1 MEINKNNF
9 SIIEGIVLSSSF
21 KKTPSGQSFLKLKL
35 EGQDGIQWIRDDGRV
50 KPGERIKIYY
60 KKIFKDE
67 TKNIKHEFVKGYDIF
82 DEKNELQYKVFL

>member
-35 EGQDGIQWIRDDGRV
+35 EGQEGIQWIQDENKVYDGE
-50 KPGERIKIYY
+50 KIRIY
-60 KKIFKDE
+60 FA
-67 TKNIKHEFVKGYDIF
+67 KG
-82 DEKNELQYKVFL
+82 LGLLSVG